1 MNHSSF
7 LVFDASAG
15 SGKTSTLVLEYIKR
29 LLGSGSND
37 YFKKFLALTFTNKA
51 VEEMKL
57 RIFRTL
63 SAIGKETLEEEDFR
77 IKFLKKELK
86 FTYEQL
92 INKSND
98 VLNSLLNNYASFDV
112 STIDKFNQRL
122 VRTFSRDLNLT
133 SNYEVIIDEED
144 LIKKAI
150 NKLIA
155 ETGNNKNLSQLLIDF
170 TLQKIDSDK
179 SFNIEYDLYE
189 TAKLISNETHFH
201 YLKQLKEVNLKDYL
215 RFQKSINKQL
225 SELEKQIIDLGS
237 KALQLIDAKNIAHN
251 QFYYSDLPN
260 HFKKMKTL
268 NVDGLNFQGRLE
280 KNIQDDKYVTSKC
293 DDYTEGVV
301 NEIIPDLISLYE
313 ASKQL
318 NYPKYYKLNAI
329 KKNLAP
335 SLLLQQVFHHIN
347 LIKKE
352 ENILRISE
360 FNDIINS
367 QITAQPAPFIYERIG
382 ERYKHY
388 FLDEFQD
395 TSILQW
401 ANLKPLINNALS
413 SSNSSLFLV
422 GDAKQAIYQWRGGEV
437 SQFLDI
443 VNSNANDIRVSPTV
457 DSLNYNR
464 RSCKK
469 IVEFNNT
476 FFSETVS
483 ACFKNETYFKLYKK
497 VNQHVWNE
505 KDGALSI
512 QFVDGSNKEEK
523 DLAYCK
529 ATLKRIEHC
538 LQNGYKPYEITIL
551 VRKNSEGTTLA
562 QYLVDHSSIEVVSSE
577 SLLLVKSAK
586 VQFII
591 NFLSLLLQP
600 DNLKIKIEVL
610 DYISSEYLNHEFTHD
625 FIANYIHAPLKEIGK
640 YLRQFGYTGDML
652 QYQNAPLLD
661 SIQQII
667 DHFNLSDMSD
677 SYINEILEFAYEVSQ
692 TSDSSLSSF
701 IDLYLEK
708 VDKRSITAG
717 RSKNAV
723 QIMTIHKAKG
733 LEFPIVIYPWAD
745 SKIVDATKFPDVWLP
760 LDDFET
766 EIPYAL
772 IKGGSHLKKLG
783 KIGETY
789 FETLNQNA
797 RLDAMNNLYVALT
810 RPVEEL
816 HIITHDVISNGEIN
830 TYSALFKTH
839 VQKNELVLDNGIFS
853 SGKIEKNRT
862 PSSFTESLKILHNS
876 SKSFEELSVNIHT
889 KNGQLWD
896 SKQEVAIEK
905 GNLIHN
911 ILAHIKTANDI
922 DFVLNEFYNKGELSD
937 KSLAE
942 MKSFINKVVN
952 HSELRMYYTNK
963 CIIYNERAII
973 RSNGTII
980 IPDKIS
986 ILENKATI
994 IDYKTGTINKKHETQ
1009 IIDYG
1014 DALIEL
1020 GYQLK
1025 ELILVYISDRIEI
1038 KKIKTN

>member
-29 LLGSGSND
+29 LLGSKSDD

-63 SAIGKETLEEEDFR
+63 SDIGKGVLDEEDFR

-86 FTYEQL
+86 VTHEQL
-92 INKSND
+92 ITKSNN
-98 VLNSLLNNYASFDV
+98 VLSALLNNYASFDI

-133 SNYEVIIDEED
+133 SNYEVILDEED

-155 ETGNNKNLSQLLIDF
+155 EIGNNENLSQLLIDF

-201 YLKQLKEVNLKDYL
+201 YLKQLKKVELKDYL
-215 RFQKSINKQL
+215 IFQKNIKKQL
-225 SELEKQIIDLGS
+225 SQLENKISVLGSEALQII
-237 KALQLIDAKNIAHN
+237 KKKNIAHG
-251 QFYYSDLPN
+251 QFYFSDLPN
-260 HFKKMKTL
+260 HFKKLKAL
-268 NVDGLNFQGRLE
+268 NVESLNFEGRLE
-280 KNIQDDKYVTSKC
+280 KSIQDEKYVSSKC
-293 DDYTEGVV
+293 DDYTESII
-301 NEIIPDLISLYE
+301 NEIMPDLIGLYE
-313 ASKQL
+313 ASK
-318 NYPKYYKLNAI
+318 KLDYTKFFKLKAI
-329 KKNLAP
+329 NKNLVP

-360 FNDIINS
+360 FNEIINS

-395 TSILQW
+395 TSVLQW
-401 ANLKPLINNALS
+401 SNLKPLINNALS

-443 VNSNANDIRVSPTV
+443 VNSKANDINVLPTV
-457 DSLNYNR
+457 DSLDYNR
-464 RSCKK
+464 RSCKN
-469 IVEFNNT
+469 IVEFNNA
-476 FFSETVS
+476 FFSEIVS
-483 ACFKNETYFKLYKK
+483 ACFKNETYFNLYKK

-505 KDGALSI
+505 KEGAVTV
-512 QFVDGSNKEEK
+512 QFVDGNKKEET
-523 DLAYCK
+523 DLAYCQ
-529 ATLKRIEHC
+529 ATLNRIEYC
-538 LQNGYKPYEITIL
+538 LKSGFEPYEITIL
-551 VRKNSEGTTLA
+551 VRKNSQGTTLA
-562 QYLVDHSSIEVVSSE
+562 QYLVDNSTTEVVSSE
-577 SLLLVKSAK
+577 SLLLHKSAK

-610 DYISSEYLNHEFTHD
+610 DYISSEYLKHEFTHD
-625 FIANYIHAPLKEIGK
+625 FIANNLHSSLDEIGK
-640 YLRQFGYTGDML
+640 YLIQYGFPGDIL
-652 QYQNAPLLD
+652 KYQNAPLLD

-667 DHFNLSDMSD
+667 DHFNLSDVSD

-701 IDLYLEK
+701 INLYLEK
-708 VDKRSITAG
+708 VEKRSITAG
-717 RSKNAV
+717 QSKNAV

-733 LEFPIVIYPWAD
+733 LEFPVVIYPWAD
-745 SKIVDATKFPDVWLP
+745 SKIVDTSKFPDVWLP

-783 KIGETY
+783 KIGEAY
-789 FETLNQNA
+789 FEKLDQNA

-816 HIITHDVISNGEIN
+816 HIITNNENVKGEIN
-830 TYSALFKTH
+830 TYSALFKTYA
-839 VQKNELVLDNGIFS
+839 QKNEPVLENNILTL
-853 SGKIEKNRT
+853 GKLAKNRL
-862 PSSFTESLKILHNS
+862 PSSFTESFKIPYNT

-896 SKQEVAIEK
+896 SKQETAIEK

-911 ILAHIKTANDI
+911 ILAHIKVKNDI
-922 DFVLNEFYNKGELSD
+922 DFVLNDFYNKGELSNE
-937 KSLAE
+937 SIVE
-942 MKSFINKVVN
+942 IKSFINEVVN

-963 CIIYNERAII
+963 CIIYNEREII
-973 RSNGTII
+973 RSNGAIV

-986 ILENKATI
+986 ILENKVTI
-994 IDYKTGTINKKHETQ
+994 IDYKTGAFNKKHETQ

-1025 ELILVYISDRIEI
+1025 ELILVYISDHIEI